1 MFSLT
6 TLSSYKRVNIDSLAE
21 AFSVGEFEEVFDYLD
36 KSMVW
41 TILGEAEIKGKQ
53 AVINHCSQ
61 VKAYF
66 SSVTT
71 HFEIQDTISDYNKVV
86 VMGIAQFTR
95 DNQLL
100 STVSACDVYEF
111 NSQHKIIKIT
121 SYCIKH

>member
-6 TLSSYKRVNIDSLAE
+6 TLSDNRRKNMDALAE
-21 AFSVGEFEEVFDYLD
+21 AFSVGAFEEVFDYLD
-36 KSMVW
+36 DNIVW
-41 TILGEAEIKGKQ
+41 TIPGETELQGKQ
-53 AVINHCSQ
+53 AVIDHCKQ
-61 VKAYF
+61 VKEYF
-66 SSVTT
+66 NSVTT
-71 HFEIQDTISDYNKVV
+71 RFEIHDTLSDSNKVV
-86 VMGIAQFTR
+86 VKGTAQFTR